1 MNILQEALNSISE
14 SISITIRSSTL
25 VFLGFVSVFFT
36 AIFEVY
42 QFLPFVN
49 INLNALTAS
58 SFPNIAHNFIISLIS
73 TPLWVPVIII
83 ILLLIYLFFSIYLSS
98 VGYTALMRTLL
109 IRENW
114 GRFPSLRDAWNMGR
128 ERWVRYVTF
137 QTIAIIFAIIFSALY
152 YVFFIVTVPL
162 GIVAVIFD
170 SIVAIL
176 LSFFLL
182 SWNYFALRKFISE
195 NIDIFSAIKLT
206 FFRIYH
212 EFPKFILIS
221 IVYIIYLV
229 IFVSIA
235 SYVESMMRS
244 VVLNFYSRSFIF
256 SIPLILF
263 AIFMFFFIVSFIT
276 VFTSAFWTHIY
287 IREESII

>member
-1 MNILQEALNSISE
+1 MNILQEALNSVSE

-36 AIFEVY
+36 AIFEIY
-42 QFLPFVN
+42 QFFPFINV
-49 INLNALTAS
+49 NLNAFTPS
-58 SFPNIAHNFIISLIS
+58 SLSNIAHNTLISLLS
-73 TPLWVPVIII
+73 SPLWFPVLILV
-83 ILLLIYLFFSIYLSS
+83 LLLAYLFFSIYLSS
-98 VGYTALMRTLL
+98 VSYTALMRTLL

-114 GRFPSLRDAWNMGR
+114 GRIPSLHDAWNMGR
-128 ERWVRYVTF
+128 EKWVRYVAF
-137 QTIAIIFAIIFSALY
+137 QTVAVIFIIIFSSLCY
-152 YVFFIVTVPL
+152 MFFIATSSL
-162 GIVAVIFD
+162 GIIAIIFD
-170 SIVAIL
+170 SIVVIFI
-176 LSFFLL
+176 SFFLV
-182 SWNYFALRKFISE
+182 SWNYFAIRKFINE
-195 NIDIFSAIKLT
+195 NVDLFSAIKTT
-206 FFRIYH
+206 FLRVYH

-221 IVYIIYLV
+221 LVYIIYLV

-244 VVLNFYSRSFIF
+244 VVFSFYSGAFIV

-287 IREESII
+287 IREESIL

>member
-1 MNILQEALNSISE
+1 MNILQEALNSVSD

-42 QFLPFVN
+42 QFFPFVN
-49 INLNALTAS
+49 INVLTVN
-58 SFPNIAHNFIISLIS
+58 SFPNIVHNFIISLIS
-73 TPLWVPVIII
+73 TPLWVPILII
-83 ILLLIYLFFSIYLSS
+83 ILLLVYLFFSIYLSS
-98 VGYTALMRTLL
+98 VAYTALMRTLL

-128 ERWVRYVTF
+128 EKWIRYVTF
-137 QTIAIIFAIIFSALY
+137 QTIAIIFLIIFSALY
-152 YVFFIVTVPL
+152 YMFFIVTSSL

-182 SWNYFALRKFISE
+182 SWNYFAIRRFINE
-195 NIDIFSAIKLT
+195 NVDIFSAIKLT
-206 FFRIYH
+206 FLRIYH

-221 IVYIIYLV
+221 IVYIIYMV

-244 VVLNFYSRSFIF
+244 VVFDFYSRSFIV
-256 SIPLILF
+256 SVPLILF
-263 AIFMFFFIVSFIT
+263 SIFMFFFIVSFIT

-287 IREESII
+287 IREESML